1 MSCWVVPSLA
11 AELWQIP
18 LDHILRRIG
27 AGEIETRVEEG
38 FTFVDVA
45 PNGPRIERPGVPPAE
60 RPPTWAPA
68 APEAVAET
76 ITEDEL
82 LALASVSETGER
94 AGESADEA
102 AVDEPEDGPEDDTQS
117 AVLGDWRAAR
127 RKAACQRIAPPRLRK
142 SA

>member
-11 AELWQIP
+11 AEIWQIP
-18 LDHILRRIG
+18 LEHILRRIA
-27 AGEIETRVEEG
+27 AGEIGARVEEG

-45 PNGPRIERPGVPPAE
+45 PNGPRIERPGLPPAE

-68 APEAVAET
+68 ALEAAADPVT
-76 ITEDEL
+76 DDEL
-82 LALASVSETGER
+82 IALAPVEDAATT
-94 AGESADEA
+94 DELDNS
-102 AVDEPEDGPEDDTQS
+102 DEPEEGPEDITQS

-127 RKAACQRIAPPRLRK
+127 LKSARQRIAPTRLRM

>member
-18 LDHILRRIG
+18 LEHILRRIG

-45 PNGPRIERPGVPPAE
+45 PNGPQIEQPSSPAAE
-60 RPPTWAPA
+60 RPRTWSPA
-68 APEAVAET
+68 EPDAAVEL

-82 LALASVSETGER
+82 IALAS
-94 AGESADEA
+94 AESVEA
-102 AVDEPEDGPEDDTQS
+102 DEPEEGPEDVTQS
-117 AVLGDWRAAR
+117 AVLGDWRAGR
-127 RKAACQRIAPPRLRK
+127 QKAARQRIAPSRLRM